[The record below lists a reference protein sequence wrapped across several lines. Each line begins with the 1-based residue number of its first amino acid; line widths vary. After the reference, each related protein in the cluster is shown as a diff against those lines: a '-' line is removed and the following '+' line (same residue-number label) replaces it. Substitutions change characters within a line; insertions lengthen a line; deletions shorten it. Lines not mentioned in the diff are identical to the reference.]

1 MANKVKYNLGCN
13 SVLNCY
19 FQYFFMF
26 YLINRFIVLLLTW
39 FVLLF
44 NDFYYAKLNNNAFVI
59 FIFFGFVVSLL
70 ITWLWHKNNPENN
83 QLYLSLGFYRHFW
96 QLYWQN
102 CLSSLKMIAKIALT
116 PKKLQPITQQLE
128 ISQNQDLTLLV
139 SFHFLSGI
147 IVDNQ
152 DNKSI
157 KINCVDACFLQ
168 KKKISFLFRSFQN
181 IDDNQL
187 I

>member
-1 MANKVKYNLGCN
+1 M
-13 SVLNCY
+13 
-19 FQYFFMF
+19 
-26 YLINRFIVLLLTW
+26 LLTW

-102 CLSSLKMIAKIALT
+102 FPSSLKMIAKIALT

-157 KINCVDACFLQ
+157 KINCVDSCFLQ